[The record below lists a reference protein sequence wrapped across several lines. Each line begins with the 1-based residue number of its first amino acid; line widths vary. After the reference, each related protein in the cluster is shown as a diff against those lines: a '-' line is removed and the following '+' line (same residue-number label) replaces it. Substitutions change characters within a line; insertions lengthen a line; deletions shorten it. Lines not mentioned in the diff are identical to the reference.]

1 MAIIPKNILSEL
13 VNGDGTRIGGNNVKL
28 SRDNSK
34 SASNST
40 MDPMYDLEGDQ
51 IKNSVVQSTRQQ
63 GYRGYYSLV
72 PMPAVRTPTAS
83 VYTYMNNI
91 DYMSDEPLH
100 PQSDFT
106 DIGEKRNWI
115 KKVNNEPEEIE
126 WWEDTNALII
136 DISDKLNSEITM
148 EDLYDFEEFM
158 GYPYWQSKEDFENTF
173 VSWWEDTA
181 GNSFPDYTNRMEESS
196 KKKMKSMVEDI
207 VDKKFPKEVVDKI
220 KKYGDIRK
228 NGVPDIEIISDE
240 NPLLVR
246 KVKNLIDI
254 VEKNQATG
262 EQKGVILNFLINN
275 IGTIDIPTEYKQEM
289 LKKLR

>member
-126 WWEDTNALII
+126 WWEDTNTLII

-173 VSWWEDTA
+173 VSWWEDKEKY
-181 GNSFPDYTNRMEESS
+181 YTNRMEESS

-275 IGTIDIPTEYKQEM
+275 IGTVDIPAEYKQEM

>member
-1 MAIIPKNILSEL
+1 MAIIPKNILNEL
-13 VNGDGTRIGGNNVKL
+13 VNSDGTRIGGNNVKL

-40 MDPMYDLEGDQ
+40 MDPMYDLDGDQ
-51 IKNSVVQSTRQQ
+51 VRNSVVQSTRQQ

-83 VYTYMNNI
+83 VYNYMDNI
-91 DYMSDEPLH
+91 DYMDDE
-100 PQSDFT
+100 SDFT
-106 DIGEKRNWI
+106 ED
-115 KKVNNEPEEIE
+115 VNSIITSLSSEL
-126 WWEDTNALII
+126 DTKI
-136 DISDKLNSEITM
+136 DLN
-148 EDLYDFEEFM
+148 DLQDFEEYM
-158 GYPYWQSKEDFENTF
+158 GYPYWQSKQEFESAF
-173 VSWWEDTA
+173 IDWWGDK
-181 GNSFPDYTNRMEESS
+181 TNVVESS
-196 KKKMKSMVEDI
+196 KKKMKNMVEDI
-207 VDKKFPKEVVDKI
+207 VDKKFPKEVVDKL

-228 NGVPDIEIISDE
+228 NGVPDIEVISEE

-246 KVKNLIDI
+246 KVKSLVDI

>member
-13 VNGDGTRIGGNNVKL
+13 VNSDGTRIGSNNVKL

-40 MDPMYDLEGDQ
+40 MDPMYSPEDGDQ
-51 IKNSVVQSTRQQ
+51 VRNSVVQSTRQQ

-83 VYTYMNNI
+83 VYNYMNNI
-91 DYMSDEPLH
+91 DYMSDE
-100 PQSDFT
+100 SNF
-106 DIGEKRNWI
+106 
-115 KKVNNEPEEIE
+115 IE
-126 WWEDTNALII
+126 DVDGLVMSL
-136 DISDKLNSEITM
+136 SDKLNTKINLEH
-148 EDLYDFEEFM
+148 LQDFEEYM
-158 GYPYWQSKEDFENTF
+158 GYPYWQSKEEFENAF
-173 VSWWEDTA
+173 VDWWDNK
-181 GNSFPDYTNRMEESS
+181 GVVEESS
-196 KKKMKSMVEDI
+196 KKKMKNMVEDI
-207 VDKKFPKEVVDKI
+207 VDKKFPKEVVDKL

-228 NGVPDIEIISDE
+228 NGVPDIEIISEE

-246 KVKNLIDI
+246 KVKSLVDI
-254 VEKNQATG
+254 IEKNQATG

-275 IGTIDIPTEYKQEM
+275 IGTVDIPTEYKQEM

>member
-1 MAIIPKNILSEL
+1 MPIIPKNILSEL
-13 VNGDGTRIGGNNVKL
+13 VNSDGTRIGGNNVKL

-40 MDPMYDLEGDQ
+40 MDPMYDIDGDQ
-51 IKNSVVQSTRQQ
+51 IRNSVVQSTRQQ

-83 VYTYMNNI
+83 VYNYMNNI

-100 PQSDFT
+100 PKSDFT
-106 DIGEKRNWI
+106 DIGEKRKWI

-126 WWEDTNALII
+126 WWEDI
-136 DISDKLNSEITM
+136 DGLT
-148 EDLYDFEEFM
+148 EDLSNILDVQINLEYLQDFEEFM
-158 GYPYWQSKEDFENTF
+158 GYPYWQSKEEFEKAF
-173 VSWWEDTA
+173 VNWWDNK
-181 GNSFPDYTNRMEESS
+181 GVVEESS
-196 KKKMKSMVEDI
+196 KKKMKNMVEDI

-254 VEKNQATG
+254 IEKNQATG

-275 IGTIDIPTEYKQEM
+275 IGTVDIPTEYKQEM

>member
-1 MAIIPKNILSEL
+1 MPIIPKNILNEL
-13 VNGDGTRIGGNNVKL
+13 VNSDGTRIGGNNVKL

-40 MDPMYDLEGDQ
+40 MDPMYDIDGDQ
-51 IKNSVVQSTRQQ
+51 IRNSVVQSTRQQ

-83 VYTYMNNI
+83 VYNYMNNI
-91 DYMSDEPLH
+91 DYMSDE
-100 PQSDFT
+100 SDFIEDVDDLVMGLSDRLDT
-106 DIGEKRNWI
+106 
-115 KKVNNEPEEIE
+115 EINLE
-126 WWEDTNALII
+126 NLQ
-136 DISDKLNSEITM
+136 
-148 EDLYDFEEFM
+148 DFEEFM
-158 GYPYWQSKEDFENTF
+158 GYPYWQSKEEFEKAFIN
-173 VSWWEDTA
+173 WWDNK
-181 GNSFPDYTNRMEESS
+181 GVVEESP
-196 KKKMKSMVEDI
+196 KKKMKNMVEDI

-254 VEKNQATG
+254 IEKNQATG

-275 IGTIDIPTEYKQEM
+275 IGTVDIPTEYKQEM

>member
-1 MAIIPKNILSEL
+1 MAIIPKNILNEL
-13 VNGDGTRIGGNNVKL
+13 VNSDGTRIGSNNVKL

-40 MDPMYDLEGDQ
+40 MDPMYDIDGDQ
-51 IKNSVVQSTRQQ
+51 IRNSVVQSTRQQ

-83 VYTYMNNI
+83 VYNYMNNI

-100 PQSDFT
+100 PQSDFN
-106 DIGEKRNWI
+106 DIGEKRKWI
-115 KKVNNEPEEIE
+115 KKVNNEPEELE
-126 WWEDTNALII
+126 WWEDI
-136 DISDKLNSEITM
+136 DGLISDLSDALDVQI
-148 EDLYDFEEFM
+148 DLEYLQDFEEFS
-158 GYPYWQSKEDFENTF
+158 GYPYWESKEEFEKYF
-173 VSWWEDTA
+173 IDWW
-181 GNSFPDYTNRMEESS
+181 GNKEKYYNGRMAESS
-196 KKKMKSMVEDI
+196 KKKMKNMVEDI

-220 KKYGDIRK
+220 KKYGDVRK
-228 NGVPDIEIISDE
+228 NGVPDIEIISEE

-246 KVKNLIDI
+246 KVKSLVDI
-254 VEKNQATG
+254 IEKNQATG

-275 IGTIDIPTEYKQEM
+275 IGTVDIPTEYKQEM

>member
-1 MAIIPKNILSEL
+1 MSIIIPKNILSEL
-13 VNGDGTRIGGNNVKL
+13 VNSDGTRIGGNNVKL

-40 MDPMYDLEGDQ
+40 MDPMYDPEDGDQ
-51 IKNSVVQSTRQQ
+51 VRNSVVQSTRQQ

-83 VYTYMNNI
+83 VYNYMNNI

-106 DIGEKRNWI
+106 DIGEKRKWI
-115 KKVNNEPEEIE
+115 KKVNNQPEELE
-126 WWEDTNALII
+126 WWEDI
-136 DISDKLNSEITM
+136 DGLISDLSDTLDVQI
-148 EDLYDFEEFM
+148 DLEYLQDFEEFS
-158 GYPYWQSKEDFENTF
+158 GYPYWQSKEEFENAF
-173 VSWWEDTA
+173 IDWWENKEKYYV
-181 GNSFPDYTNRMEESS
+181 GKMEESS
-196 KKKMKSMVEDI
+196 KKKMKNMVEDI

-220 KKYGDIRK
+220 KKYGDIKK
-228 NGVPDIEIISDE
+228 NGIPDIEVISEE

-246 KVKNLIDI
+246 KVKSLVDI
-254 VEKNQATG
+254 IEKNQATG
-262 EQKGVILNFLINN
+262 EQKGVILNFLINS
-275 IGTIDIPTEYKQEM
+275 ICTVDIPVEYKNEM

>member
-1 MAIIPKNILSEL
+1 MSIIIPKNILSEL
-13 VNGDGTRIGGNNVKL
+13 VNSDGTRIGGNNVKL

-40 MDPMYDLEGDQ
+40 MDPMYDPEDGDQ
-51 IKNSVVQSTRQQ
+51 VRNSVVQSTRQQ

-83 VYTYMNNI
+83 VYNYMNNI

-100 PQSDFT
+100 PHSDFT
-106 DIGEKRNWI
+106 DIGEKRKWI
-115 KKVNNEPEEIE
+115 KKVNNEPEELE
-126 WWEDTNALII
+126 WWEDIDGLIAGLSDTLDVQI
-136 DISDKLNSEITM
+136 DLEY
-148 EDLYDFEEFM
+148 LQDFEEFS
-158 GYPYWQSKEDFENTF
+158 GYPYWQSKEEFENAF
-173 VSWWEDTA
+173 IDWWE
-181 GNSFPDYTNRMEESS
+181 NKEKYYTGKMEESS

-246 KVKNLIDI
+246 KVKS
-254 VEKNQATG
+254 
-262 EQKGVILNFLINN
+262 
-275 IGTIDIPTEYKQEM
+275 
-289 LKKLR
+289 

>member
-1 MAIIPKNILSEL
+1 MAIIPKNILNEL
-13 VNGDGTRIGGNNVKL
+13 VNSDGTRIGSNNVKL

-40 MDPMYDLEGDQ
+40 MDPMYDPEDGHQ
-51 IKNSVVQSTRQQ
+51 IKNSVTQSTRQQ

-72 PMPAVRTPTAS
+72 PMPSVRTPTAS
-83 VYTYMNNI
+83 VYNYMNNI
-91 DYMSDEPLH
+91 DYMGDEPLH
-100 PQSDFT
+100 PESDFT
-106 DIGEKRNWI
+106 DIGEKRKWI
-115 KKVNNEPEEIE
+115 KKVNNEELE
-126 WWEDTNALII
+126 WWEDIDGLITSLSDILEVQI
-136 DISDKLNSEITM
+136 DLDYLQ
-148 EDLYDFEEFM
+148 DFEEFM
-158 GYPYWQSKEDFENTF
+158 GYPNWESKEEFEKYF
-173 VSWWEDTA
+173 IDWWENKEKYYA
-181 GNSFPDYTNRMEESS
+181 GRMEESS

-207 VDKKFPKEVVDKI
+207 VDKKFPKEVVDKL

-228 NGVPDIEIISDE
+228 NGVPDIEVISDE

-254 VEKNQATG
+254 IEKNQASG

-275 IGTIDIPTEYKQEM
+275 IGTVDIPTEYKQEM

>member
-1 MAIIPKNILSEL
+1 MSIIIPKNILSEL
-13 VNGDGTRIGGNNVKL
+13 VNSDGTRIGGNNVKL

-40 MDPMYDLEGDQ
+40 MDPMYDIDGDQ
-51 IKNSVVQSTRQQ
+51 IRNSVVQSTRQQ

-83 VYTYMNNI
+83 VYNYMNNI

-106 DIGEKRNWI
+106 DIGEKRKWI
-115 KKVNNEPEEIE
+115 KKVNNEPEELE
-126 WWEDTNALII
+126 WWEDIDGLITSLSDILDVQI
-136 DISDKLNSEITM
+136 DLEY
-148 EDLYDFEEFM
+148 LQDFEEFM
-158 GYPYWQSKEDFENTF
+158 GYPYWESKEEFENHF
-173 VSWWEDTA
+173 IDWWENKEKYYA
-181 GNSFPDYTNRMEESS
+181 GKMEESS
-196 KKKMKSMVEDI
+196 KKKMKNIIEDI

-220 KKYGDIRK
+220 KKYGDIKK

-246 KVKNLIDI
+246 KVKSLVDI
-254 VEKNQATG
+254 IEKNQATG

>member
-1 MAIIPKNILSEL
+1 MPIIPKNILSEL
-13 VNGDGTRIGGNNVKL
+13 VNSDGTRIGGNNVKL

-40 MDPMYDLEGDQ
+40 MDPMYDIDGDQ
-51 IKNSVVQSTRQQ
+51 IRNSVVQSTRQQ

-83 VYTYMNNI
+83 VYNYMNNI
-91 DYMSDEPLH
+91 DYMSDE
-100 PQSDFT
+100 SDFIEDVDDLVMSLSDRLDT
-106 DIGEKRNWI
+106 
-115 KKVNNEPEEIE
+115 EINLE
-126 WWEDTNALII
+126 NLQ
-136 DISDKLNSEITM
+136 
-148 EDLYDFEEFM
+148 DFEEFM
-158 GYPYWQSKEDFENTF
+158 GYPYWQSKEEFEKAFIN
-173 VSWWEDTA
+173 WWDNK
-181 GNSFPDYTNRMEESS
+181 GVVEESS
-196 KKKMKSMVEDI
+196 KKKMKNMVEDI

-254 VEKNQATG
+254 IEKNQATG

-275 IGTIDIPTEYKQEM
+275 IGTVDIPTEYKQEM

>member
-1 MAIIPKNILSEL
+1 MSIIILKNILSEL
-13 VNGDGTRIGGNNVKL
+13 VNSDGTRIGGNNVKL

-40 MDPMYDLEGDQ
+40 MDPMYDPEDGDQ
-51 IKNSVVQSTRQQ
+51 VRNSVVQSTRQQ

-83 VYTYMNNI
+83 VYNYMDNI
-91 DYMSDEPLH
+91 DYMDDDVSPKVGDTY
-100 PQSDFT
+100 QNVKVKTQKGS
-106 DIGEKRNWI
+106 EKRTVKI
-115 KKVNNEPEEIE
+115 ISVYPKKEEVLVRTDAGGEAIVSFNE
-126 WWEDTNALII
+126 LF
-136 DISDKLNSEITM
+136 K
-148 EDLYDFEEFM
+148 
-158 GYPYWQSKEDFENTF
+158 
-173 VSWWEDTA
+173 
-181 GNSFPDYTNRMEESS
+181 GNLKNDRMTESS

-246 KVKNLIDI
+246 KVKSLMDI
-254 VEKNQATG
+254 IEKNQATG

-275 IGTIDIPTEYKQEM
+275 IGTVDIPTEYKQEM

>member
-1 MAIIPKNILSEL
+1 MPIIPKNILSEL
-13 VNGDGTRIGGNNVKL
+13 VNSDGTRIGGNNVKL

-40 MDPMYDLEGDQ
+40 MDPMYDIDGDQ
-51 IKNSVVQSTRQQ
+51 IRNSVVQSTRQQ

-83 VYTYMNNI
+83 VYNYMNNI

-100 PQSDFT
+100 PKSDFT
-106 DIGEKRNWI
+106 DIGEKRKWI

-126 WWEDTNALII
+126 WWEDI
-136 DISDKLNSEITM
+136 DGLT
-148 EDLYDFEEFM
+148 EDLSNILDVQINLEYLQDFEEFM
-158 GYPYWQSKEDFENTF
+158 GYPYWQSKEEFEKAFIN
-173 VSWWEDTA
+173 WWDNK
-181 GNSFPDYTNRMEESS
+181 GVVEESS
-196 KKKMKSMVEDI
+196 KKKMKNMVEDI

-254 VEKNQATG
+254 IEKNQATG

-275 IGTIDIPTEYKQEM
+275 IGTVDIPTEYKQEM

>member
-1 MAIIPKNILSEL
+1 
-13 VNGDGTRIGGNNVKL
+13 
-28 SRDNSK
+28 
-34 SASNST
+34 
-40 MDPMYDLEGDQ
+40 
-51 IKNSVVQSTRQQ
+51 
-63 GYRGYYSLV
+63 
-72 PMPAVRTPTAS
+72 MPAVRTPTAS

-126 WWEDTNALII
+126 WWEDTNTLII

-173 VSWWEDTA
+173 VSWWEDKEKY
-181 GNSFPDYTNRMEESS
+181 YTNRMEESS

-275 IGTIDIPTEYKQEM
+275 IGTVDIPTEYKQEM

>member
-1 MAIIPKNILSEL
+1 MSIIIPKNILSEL
-13 VNGDGTRIGGNNVKL
+13 VNSDGTRIGGNNVKL

-40 MDPMYDLEGDQ
+40 MDPMYSPEDGDQ
-51 IKNSVVQSTRQQ
+51 VRNSVVQSTRQQ

-83 VYTYMNNI
+83 VYNYMNNI

-106 DIGEKRNWI
+106 DIGEKRKWI
-115 KKVNNEPEEIE
+115 KKVNNEPEELE
-126 WWEDTNALII
+126 WWEDI
-136 DISDKLNSEITM
+136 DGLISDLSDTLDVQI
-148 EDLYDFEEFM
+148 DLEYLQDFEEFSR
-158 GYPYWQSKEDFENTF
+158 YPYWQSKEEFENAF
-173 VSWWEDTA
+173 IDWWGNKEKYYA
-181 GNSFPDYTNRMEESS
+181 GKMEESS
-196 KKKMKSMVEDI
+196 KKKMKNMVEDI
-207 VDKKFPKEVVDKI
+207 VNKKFPKEVVDKI
-220 KKYGDIRK
+220 KKYGDIKK
-228 NGVPDIEIISDE
+228 NGVPDIEVISDE

-246 KVKNLIDI
+246 KVKSLIDI
-254 VEKNQATG
+254 IEKNQATG

-275 IGTIDIPTEYKQEM
+275 IGTIDIPAEYKQEM

>member
-1 MAIIPKNILSEL
+1 MAFIPKKILSEL
-13 VNGDGTRIGGNNVKL
+13 VNSDGTRIGSDNVKL
-28 SRDNSK
+28 NRDNSK

-40 MDPMYDLEGDQ
+40 MDPMYSPEDGDQ
-51 IKNSVVQSTRQQ
+51 VRNSVVQSTRQQ

-83 VYTYMNNI
+83 VYNYMNNI

-106 DIGEKRNWI
+106 DIGEKRKWI
-115 KKVNNEPEEIE
+115 KKVNNEPEELE
-126 WWEDTNALII
+126 WWENIDGLIKGL
-136 DISDKLNSEITM
+136 SNTLGVNLKFESLQ
-148 EDLYDFEEFM
+148 DFEEFM
-158 GYPYWQSKEDFENTF
+158 GYPYWQSKEEFENAF
-173 VSWWEDTA
+173 IDWYENKEKFYA
-181 GNSFPDYTNRMEESS
+181 GRMAESS
-196 KKKMKSMVEDI
+196 KKKMKNMVEDI

-220 KKYGDIRK
+220 KKYGDVRK
-228 NGVPDIEIISDE
+228 NGVPDIEIISEE

-246 KVKNLIDI
+246 KVKSLVDI
-254 VEKNQATG
+254 IEKNQATG

-275 IGTIDIPTEYKQEM
+275 IGTVDIPTEYKQEM